1 MRSNRPLTQFACR
14 CVTDSVCNPK
24 PNSFEHNRGNTTVR
38 AVADGLNQ
46 TIEVDLFGSTIMSL
60 TVSNFAI
67 HSIKLLFG
75 GMYDRDGNPTSTT
88 IERINGLLSTLG
100 QLHALPEGV
109 RIFKHREEGCYAV
122 GKDDD
127 YVTVGKDRCRGI
139 LLRPSKA
146 RFEVDGYLTNG
157 DLLFWK

>member
-1 MRSNRPLTQFACR
+1 M
-14 CVTDSVCNPK
+14 
-24 PNSFEHNRGNTTVR
+24 
-38 AVADGLNQ
+38 NQ
-46 TIEVDLFGSTIMSL
+46 TIDVELFGSTIMSI

-67 HSIKLLFG
+67 HSIKLFFG
-75 GMYDRDGNPTSTT
+75 GMYDQDDNPTSTT
-88 IERINGLLSTLG
+88 IERINGLLSMLG

-109 RIFKHREEGCYAV
+109 RMFKHREEGCYAV

-127 YVTVGKDRCRGI
+127 YVTVGKNRCRGVM
-139 LLRPSKA
+139 LRPSKA